1 MSGIAATLSG
11 LFSRSKN
18 LIGLDI
24 GYDSVKAVE
33 LCRDER
39 GYQMAPYAI
48 VPISGG
54 ADPAERRSATLSALK
69 TLMREHKFSTRRVA
83 TAVSGENVIVRI
95 LRLPIFESSDESLEF
110 AVRGEARDFIP
121 FDMEDVVFDYQ
132 KLGELEHENS
142 RVAEV
147 LIVAVRKDVIEER
160 LSLLRD
166 AGLDPAVID
175 VASFA
180 LCNALSECG
189 AIKPGEAVALV
200 DIGGEIT
207 SVAILK
213 DGVTRF
219 TRDLNI
225 GGKNILEVIATEL
238 EVDRREAEQ
247 LKNKY
252 GIMLGPSGEGKAP
265 GGHAAPSDDYLLS
278 GGGSLHEPKPAG
290 RNSLY
295 DESEADFKS
304 LYETPEPSPDAI
316 HMDEPRGSGDILSD
330 ISRTI
335 DQLTPDVDST
345 ALEYGPEGQKVAEVC
360 EHFIGEIIGEV
371 KRSFLYYE
379 NQLGGEVISR
389 IILSGGV
396 SKMKN
401 VDKYFEQVLDVKCH
415 RLEPFSRVSSH
426 MSKAE
431 AEELYPLLGVG
442 IGLSLRSFFSKP

>member
-1 MSGIAATLSG
+1 MAGIIHKMSG

-24 GYDSVKAVE
+24 GFDSVKGVE
-33 LCRDER
+33 LCREEGR
-39 GYQMAPYAI
+39 YRLEPYGI
-48 VPISGG
+48 VPIAAAGG
-54 ADPAERRSATLSALK
+54 DAAERRAATLAALRA
-69 TLMREHKFSTRRVA
+69 LIREHRFSTRRVA

-95 LRLPIFESSDESLEF
+95 LRLPIFETSEESLEF

-160 LSLLRD
+160 LALLKE
-166 AGLDPAVID
+166 AGLEPVVID

-189 AIKPGEAVALV
+189 AMRAGEAAALV

-219 TRDLNI
+219 TRDLNV
-225 GGKNILEVIATEL
+225 GGRNIVEVVAGEL
-238 EVDRREAEQ
+238 EVDRREAES
-247 LKNKY
+247 LIYRY
-252 GIMLGPSGEGKAP
+252 GIMLTPGAGESRMPSAPTAGGPQ
-265 GGHAAPSDDYLLS
+265 DYLLAGS
-278 GGGSLHEPKPAG
+278 G
-290 RNSLY
+290 SLY
-295 DESEADFKS
+295 DENPETPRDQLYASGEADFSS
-304 LYETPEPSPDAI
+304 LYESRPEGGGPA
-316 HMDEPRGSGDILSD
+316 GGAGDILSD
-330 ISRTI
+330 LSHTI
-335 DQLTPDVDST
+335 DRLTPEVDRT

-360 EHFIGEIIGEV
+360 EHFIGEIVGEV
-371 KRSFLYYE
+371 KRSLLYYE

-396 SKMKN
+396 SGLPN
-401 VDKYFEQVLDVKCH
+401 VEKYFEQVLDVKCQ
-415 RLEPFSRVSSH
+415 RLEPLERVASSMSRQEA
-426 MSKAE
+426 AE
-431 AEELYPLLGVG
+431 IFPLLGVG
-442 IGLSLRSFFSKP
+442 IGLSLRSYFNKG